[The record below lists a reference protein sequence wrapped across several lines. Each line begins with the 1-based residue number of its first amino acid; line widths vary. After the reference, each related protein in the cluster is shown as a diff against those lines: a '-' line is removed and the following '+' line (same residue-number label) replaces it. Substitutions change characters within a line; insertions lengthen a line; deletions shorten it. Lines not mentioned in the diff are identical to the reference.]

1 MLCNHHHDSKETF
14 KEKDARNVENQSIK
28 KGSSLIRKSYNKSYE
43 LITSATRTEI
53 ENMKARKT
61 SELVN
66 GDFKPMKCD
75 SCDKICEDEGVTEGY
90 FLEPETEDEL
100 KQLEKQF
107 PNEQV
112 VFVCEDC
119 LSKFPILD
127 H

>member
-1 MLCNHHHDSKETF
+1 
-14 KEKDARNVENQSIK
+14 
-28 KGSSLIRKSYNKSYE
+28 
-43 LITSATRTEI
+43 
-53 ENMKARKT
+53 MKTRKT
-61 SELVN
+61 IELVN

-90 FLEPETEDEL
+90 FLEAETEDEL

-107 PNEQV
+107 PNELA

-119 LSKFPILD
+119 RSKFPILD